1 MKKLMAWSILSAMFA
16 GGIAFAADYVVA
28 RSNVASVAKGSQYA
42 AGDTV
47 PLAVGQSVTLIS
59 SGGEVVV
66 LQGAAGG
73 ARLPAL
79 AKGPQTASMAAL
91 TALVNRPAPRRNF
104 GAMRGKTACPEISS
118 LKSVETILAAGA
130 TEGCESLAREA
141 LESYINAGLA
151 SAGATKPTK

>member
-1 MKKLMAWSILSAMFA
+1 MKRFIAWSMISALFAA
-16 GGIAFAADYVVA
+16 GGAFAADYVVA
-28 RSNVASVAKGSQYA
+28 RSTVASIAKGTQYA

-47 PLAVGQSVTLIS
+47 PLPVGQSATLIS

-91 TALVNRPAPRRNF
+91 SALVNRPAPRRNF
-104 GAMRGKTACPEISS
+104 GAMRGKAGCPEIST
-118 LKSVETILAAGA
+118 LKTLDAILAAGA
-130 TEGCESLAREA
+130 IDGCAPLAREA
-141 LESYINAGLA
+141 LESYINAGSTA
-151 SAGATKPTK
+151 AGSTPATR